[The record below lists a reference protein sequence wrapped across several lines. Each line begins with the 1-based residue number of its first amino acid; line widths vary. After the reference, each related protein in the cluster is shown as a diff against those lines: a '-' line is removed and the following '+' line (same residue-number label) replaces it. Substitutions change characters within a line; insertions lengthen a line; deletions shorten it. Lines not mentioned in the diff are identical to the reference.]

1 MEAAAKV
8 TSKGQ
13 ITIPKPVREAMGV
26 EAGDWVIFRVEGSG
40 RALVARTRQ
49 LLDLAGTVQVPAA
62 KRGTPWDEV
71 RRRTRE
77 GRRR

>member
-1 MEAAAKV
+1 MEAAAKI
-8 TSKGQ
+8 SSRGQ

-26 EAGDWVIFRVEGSG
+26 EEGDWVIFRIEGD
-40 RALVARTRQ
+40 RAVVARTRQ
-49 LLDLAGTVQVPAA
+49 LLDLAGAVSVPAH

-77 GRRR
+77 VRGRR